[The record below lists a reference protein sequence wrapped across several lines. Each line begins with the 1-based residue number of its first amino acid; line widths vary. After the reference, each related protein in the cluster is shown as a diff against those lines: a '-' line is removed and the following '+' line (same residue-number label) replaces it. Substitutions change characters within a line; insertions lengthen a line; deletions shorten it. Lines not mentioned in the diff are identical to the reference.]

1 MVSNLLASQRF
12 TVLPTKR
19 LETEKK
25 KKRKENTMYKT
36 MAGGIDSEA
45 DG

>member
-25 KKRKENTMYKT
+25 KRKENTMYKT